1 MSRET
6 KEKVCTFFVS
16 DYHFE
21 MVSLPYIN
29 KKLEENEDV
38 IVLTE
43 NNLEETIQVLL
54 SKMNFKEERKN
65 KILSI
70 NWKNDDFAKF
80 KEIKRNVEKQNEFT
94 IFIKGKENYI
104 HNINKNIKKWIEE
117 NSKIK
122 VIDCYDMEDVGS
134 NMDTVMASYK
144 SILSTSG
151 EKEIEKL

>member
-104 HNINKNIKKWIEE
+104 HNINENIKKWIEE

>member
-1 MSRET
+1 MSKET

-29 KKLEENEDV
+29 KKLEENEEI

-43 NNLEETIQVLL
+43 NNLEDTIQVLL
-54 SKMNFKEERKN
+54 SRMNFKEERKN

-104 HNINKNIKKWIEE
+104 HNINENIKKWIEE

-122 VIDCYDMEDVGS
+122 VIDCYDMEEVGS

-144 SILSTSG
+144 RILSTSG

>member
-29 KKLEENEDV
+29 KKLEENEE
-38 IVLTE
+38 IIILTE
-43 NNLEETIQVLL
+43 NNLEDTIQVLL
-54 SKMNFKEERKN
+54 SRMNFKEERKN

-104 HNINKNIKKWIEE
+104 HNINENIKKWIEE

-122 VIDCYDMEDVGS
+122 VIDCYDMEEVGS

>member
-1 MSRET
+1 MSKET

-29 KKLEENEDV
+29 KKLEENEE
-38 IVLTE
+38 IIILTE
-43 NNLEETIQVLL
+43 NNLEDTIQVLL
-54 SKMNFKEERKN
+54 SRMNFKEERKN

-104 HNINKNIKKWIEE
+104 HNINENIKKWIEE

-122 VIDCYDMEDVGS
+122 VIDCYDMEEVGS

>member
-1 MSRET
+1 MNKET

-29 KKLEENEDV
+29 KKLEENEEI

-54 SKMNFKEERKN
+54 SRMNFKEERKN

-70 NWKNDDFAKF
+70 NWKNDDFTKF

-104 HNINKNIKKWIEE
+104 HNINENIKKWIEE
-117 NSKIK
+117 NPKIK
-122 VIDCYDMEDVGS
+122 VIDCYDMEEVGS

>member
-80 KEIKRNVEKQNEFT
+80 KEIKMKIKRESRFT
-94 IFIKGKENYI
+94 IFVKGKENYI
-104 HNINKNIKKWIEE
+104 KNINENIKSWIE
-117 NSKIK
+117 NSKKIK
-122 VIDCYDMEDVGS
+122 VIDCYDMEEVGS
-134 NMDTVMASYK
+134 NIDTVMASYK

-151 EKEIEKL
+151 EKDIEKI

>member
-16 DYHFE
+16 VIIFE

-29 KKLEENEDV
+29 KKLEEDEDV

-43 NNLEETIQVLL
+43 NNLEDTMQVLL

-70 NWKNDDFAKF
+70 NWKNDDFEKF
-80 KEIKRNVEKQNEFT
+80 KEIKRKVENENKLT
-94 IFIKGKENYI
+94 IFVKGKENYI
-104 HNINKNIKKWIEE
+104 SNISENIKSWIR
-117 NSKIK
+117 NSKKVK
-122 VIDCYDMEDVGS
+122 VIDCYDMEEVGS
-134 NMDTVMASYK
+134 NIDTVMASYK

>member
-1 MSRET
+1 M
-6 KEKVCTFFVS
+6 
-16 DYHFE
+16 
-21 MVSLPYIN
+21 
-29 KKLEENEDV
+29 ED
-38 IVLTE
+38 
-43 NNLEETIQVLL
+43 TIQVLL
-54 SKMNFKEERKN
+54 SRMNFKEERKN

-104 HNINKNIKKWIEE
+104 HNINENIKKWIEE

-122 VIDCYDMEDVGS
+122 VIDCYDMEEVGS